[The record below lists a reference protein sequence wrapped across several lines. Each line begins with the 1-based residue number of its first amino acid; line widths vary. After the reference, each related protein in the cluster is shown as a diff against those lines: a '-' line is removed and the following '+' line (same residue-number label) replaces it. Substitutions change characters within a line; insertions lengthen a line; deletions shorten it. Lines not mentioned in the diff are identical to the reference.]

1 MTPASPGF
9 KEVDLKYQLTLEAIK
24 EPAAQFFDIVMIVS
38 YLSFLPLFYGFQH
51 LFDIIYASMTKRSIN
66 AYSFLGLL
74 DLCIFVVFL
83 ANILITYA
91 KNLAGTWQ
99 DFPFIKN
106 KDRAMIYVRNYVG
119 SPYIHEEALWVI
131 LIVIMWVRV
140 FYYLRYNEYLGKF
153 ITVVERIVKEV
164 CLIFI
169 FYIIQLIFFALIAE
183 LCFRRNDNY
192 SSAFVAF
199 KTLFYA
205 SLGQFSFE
213 DIAMSEKGPYFGIT
227 FMIIFL
233 VCNIGIILNIFIAVI
248 AVLYDNYAEHRNVYQ
263 MLETLKIR
271 PQTEADKEYSSLIS
285 LPTPINVLHMF
296 VAPFLLTS
304 SRPQRVNECMLT
316 IGYIPV
322 MIGVTLVFAVYN
334 LLLVPLAYVKLWWHK
349 LIMIY
354 VYSKSYRVSRADKF
368 ITFCLFWV
376 FGLLTLTLSALA
388 DLYYFVRHLWLRDL
402 LKTQHK
408 SMHVQLS
415 KRNIEKVR
423 RYFLT

>member
-1 MTPASPGF
+1 
-9 KEVDLKYQLTLEAIK
+9 
-24 EPAAQFFDIVMIVS
+24 
-38 YLSFLPLFYGFQH
+38 
-51 LFDIIYASMTKRSIN
+51 
-66 AYSFLGLL
+66 
-74 DLCIFVVFL
+74 
-83 ANILITYA
+83 
-91 KNLAGTWQ
+91 
-99 DFPFIKN
+99 
-106 KDRAMIYVRNYVG
+106 MIYVRNYVG

-169 FYIIQLIFFALIAE
+169 FYIIQLIFFALVAE

-213 DIAMSEKGPYFGIT
+213 DIAISEKGPYFGIT

-304 SRPQRVNECMLT
+304 SSP
-316 IGYIPV
+316 
-322 MIGVTLVFAVYN
+322 
-334 LLLVPLAYVKLWWHK
+334 
-349 LIMIY
+349 
-354 VYSKSYRVSRADKF
+354 
-368 ITFCLFWV
+368 
-376 FGLLTLTLSALA
+376 
-388 DLYYFVRHLWLRDL
+388 
-402 LKTQHK
+402 
-408 SMHVQLS
+408 
-415 KRNIEKVR
+415 
-423 RYFLT
+423 

>member
-24 EPAAQFFDIVMIVS
+24 EPVSQFFDIVMIVS
-38 YLSFLPLFYGFQH
+38 YISFLPLFYGFQH
-51 LFDIIYASMTKRSIN
+51 LFDIIYASMTKRTIN

-169 FYIIQLIFFALIAE
+169 FYIIQLIFFALVAE

-213 DIAMSEKGPYFGIT
+213 DIAISEKGPYFGIT

-304 SRPQRVNECMLT
+304 SSP
-316 IGYIPV
+316 
-322 MIGVTLVFAVYN
+322 
-334 LLLVPLAYVKLWWHK
+334 
-349 LIMIY
+349 
-354 VYSKSYRVSRADKF
+354 
-368 ITFCLFWV
+368 
-376 FGLLTLTLSALA
+376 
-388 DLYYFVRHLWLRDL
+388 
-402 LKTQHK
+402 
-408 SMHVQLS
+408 
-415 KRNIEKVR
+415 
-423 RYFLT
+423 